1 MAAYDPK
8 NRQVGQVDEA
18 EWQLM
23 DFLGPAER
31 WSKMGN
37 ESDGMYLFV
46 RPDEKSF
53 FFRNI
58 EVEEA
63 DIFWRGICD
72 IVKYVP
78 LDSPLNQLFKPY
90 KP

>member
-1 MAAYDPK
+1 MASYDPK
-8 NRQVGQVDEA
+8 NRQIGQVDEA
-18 EWQLM
+18 NWQLM

-31 WSKMGN
+31 WSKMGS

-46 RPDEKSF
+46 RPDEKAF

-63 DIFWRGICD
+63 EIFWRGICD

-78 LDSPLNQLFKPY
+78 LDSPVNSLFKPY

>member
-1 MAAYDPK
+1 MASYDPQ
-8 NRQVGQVDEA
+8 NRQVGQVDE
-18 EWQLM
+18 ENWQLM

-31 WSKMGN
+31 WSKMGS
-37 ESDGMYLFV
+37 ESDGLYLFV

-58 EVEEA
+58 PVEQA
-63 DIFWRGICD
+63 DDFWRDLCD
-72 IVKYVP
+72 MVKYLPADNPV
-78 LDSPLNQLFKPY
+78 NNLFKPY